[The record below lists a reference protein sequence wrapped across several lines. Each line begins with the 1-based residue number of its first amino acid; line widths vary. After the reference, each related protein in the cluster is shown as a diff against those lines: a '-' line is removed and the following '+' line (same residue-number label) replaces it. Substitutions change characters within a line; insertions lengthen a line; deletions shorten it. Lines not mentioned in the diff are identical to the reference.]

1 MKRIIFIIIVIAV
14 ICYFQYNYINEISNS
29 LEILQYENPKKN
41 IFENILQDKLI
52 SVFTSIYFNWEVNN
66 LNNLN
71 PQIINNLYYYNIPLA
86 IDYNHTIIN
95 EQQNS
100 TQLIKKQNK
109 YRRLFYIYK
118 GIKRYFIFSPNQ
130 SNYLYLNNE
139 ISPINLWNQ
148 NIEKYP
154 LITQS
159 KYIEIICREN
169 TMLYI
174 PYGYYFTCISQEDS
188 ITIDLYSES
197 IFSAFLH
204 I

>member
-1 MKRIIFIIIVIAV
+1 MKRIVFIILVIII
-14 ICYFQYNYINEISNS
+14 ICYFQYNYINEISDS

-52 SVFTSIYFNWEVNN
+52 SVFTSINFNWSNN
-66 LNNLN
+66 ININT
-71 PQIINNLYYYNIPLA
+71 QIIDNLYYYNIPLA
-86 IDYNHTIIN
+86 IDYNHTIVN
-95 EQQNS
+95 EPQNS

-109 YRRLFYIYK
+109 YRRLLYIYK
-118 GIKRYFIFSPNQ
+118 GIKRYFIFTPKQ
-130 SNYLYLNNE
+130 SNYLYLNNDT
-139 ISPINLWNQ
+139 SPINLWNQ

-174 PYGYYFTCISQEDS
+174 PYGYYFTCISEEDS

-197 IFSAFLH
+197 IFSAFLKK
-204 I
+204 